1 MFVAMQLI
9 NMYIDQYVCKRV
21 DICIYISC
29 MYAARLINKFTVHSL
44 VKENLPALSCFARQF
59 VTYFA
64 HNEIANN
71 I

>member
-44 VKENLPALSCFARQF
+44 VKENLPALGFFTRQF
-59 VTYFA
+59 ANYFT
-64 HNEIANN
+64 NEISSNT
-71 I
+71 